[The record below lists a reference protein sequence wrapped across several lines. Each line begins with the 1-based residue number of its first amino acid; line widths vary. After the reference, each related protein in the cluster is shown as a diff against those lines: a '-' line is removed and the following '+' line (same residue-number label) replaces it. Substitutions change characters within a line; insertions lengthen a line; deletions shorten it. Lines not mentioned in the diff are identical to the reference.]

1 MSNNAPDRESAL
13 VARSGPGP
21 QRARLIIGR
30 RPAAAR
36 ILLVGPTYS
45 FKGSRT
51 PLLTSSAS
59 LMFYAVAPRLANGFI
74 RSGHCVLML
83 NDRDCSKEALGLRAA
98 GGWIADRKLL
108 KMAKD
113 FQPDVLCLQHCD
125 LISAE
130 TVRRVREMV
139 PHCRV
144 AVVFYDNIFVPKEKA
159 RLRRF
164 LQHADFGFVTT
175 GGQTLAEFA
184 DACPVAFIPNPI
196 DVSIDNARAYA
207 ESDKAFDVF
216 CACGHSGAAD
226 RWTLI
231 DKLRQ
236 LRPELRY
243 ALFGRD
249 KRNPLLG
256 DGYYRAIEQSKIGL
270 NLSREERDLYGSDR
284 MAQYLGN
291 GILLAASRRSGYQ
304 RYFGNDEILF
314 FDHVEELGDKIAWS
328 VADDRRWRAMAQR
341 ARAKAAVLM
350 DGSMVADFILRM
362 TLGHAPPPAWPFMD
376 HIFRDPARA
385 APVGHTAT
393 MTAPHQP
400 GLQPVS

>member
-1 MSNNAPDRESAL
+1 MRDDAPDGGSAL
-13 VARSGPGP
+13 VANSG
-21 QRARLIIGR
+21 RATVGR
-30 RPAAAR
+30 RTAAAR

-45 FKGSRT
+45 LKGSRA

-74 RSGHCVLML
+74 RSGHCVFTL
-83 NDRDCSKEALGLRAA
+83 NDRDCSKEALGLRPA
-98 GGWIADRKLL
+98 GAWLADRKLL
-108 KMAKD
+108 KIAKD
-113 FQPDVLCLQHCD
+113 FQPDLLCLQHCD

-130 TVRRVREMV
+130 TVRRVKEIV

-164 LQHADFGFVTT
+164 LQHADFAFVTT
-175 GGQTLAEFA
+175 GGQSLAEFA
-184 DACPVAFIPNPI
+184 DACPVAFIPNPM
-196 DVSIDNARAYA
+196 DASIDNATAYA
-207 ESDKAFDVF
+207 EADKTYDVF
-216 CACGHSGAAD
+216 CACGHGGAAD

-236 LRPELRY
+236 QRPELRY

-256 DGYYRAIEQSKIGL
+256 DNYYRAIEQSKIGL
-270 NLSREERDLYGSDR
+270 NLNREERDLYASDR

-291 GILLAASRRSGYQ
+291 GLLLATSRKSGYQ
-304 RYFGNDEILF
+304 RYFGDDEILF
-314 FDHVEELGDKIAWS
+314 FDDVLELGDKIAWS
-328 VADDRRWRAMAQR
+328 LSDDRRWRAMAER

-350 DGSMVADFILRM
+350 DGNMVADFILRM

-385 APVGHTAT
+385 TVVGHRVT
-393 MTAPHQP
+393 MSAPRQP
-400 GLQPVS
+400 DLQSAF

>member
-1 MSNNAPDRESAL
+1 MRNDTADRKSAV
-13 VARSGPGP
+13 VAIGALGR
-21 QRARLIIGR
+21 QQARAMIGR

-45 FKGSRT
+45 LKGSRL

-74 RSGHCVLML
+74 RSGHCVLTL
-83 NDRDCSKEALGLRAA
+83 NDRDCSKEALGLRPA
-98 GGWIADRKLL
+98 GAWLADRKLL
-108 KMAKD
+108 KIAKD
-113 FQPDVLCLQHCD
+113 FQPDLLCLQHCD

-130 TVRRVREMV
+130 AVRQVKEMV

-175 GGQTLAEFA
+175 GGQTLAAFA
-184 DACPVAFIPNPI
+184 DACPVAFIPNPM
-196 DVSIDNARAYA
+196 DVSIDNASASTEA
-207 ESDKAFDVF
+207 DKTFDVF
-216 CACGHSGAAD
+216 CACGHGGAAD

-236 LRPELRY
+236 QRPELRY

-249 KRNPLLG
+249 KRNRLLG
-256 DGYYRAIEQSKIGL
+256 DDYYRAIEQSKIGL
-270 NLSREERDLYGSDR
+270 NLNREERDLYASDR

-291 GILLAASRRSGYQ
+291 GLLLAASRKSGYQ
-304 RYFGNDEILF
+304 RYFGDDEILF
-314 FDHVEELGDKIAWS
+314 FDDVLELGDKIAWS
-328 VADDRRWRAMAQR
+328 VADDRRWRTMAER
-341 ARAKAAVLM
+341 ARTKAAVLM
-350 DGSMVADFILRM
+350 DGSMVADFILR
-362 TLGHAPPPAWPFMD
+362 TTFGHAPPPGWAFTD
-376 HIFRDPARA
+376 QIFRPPRR
-385 APVGHTAT
+385 PR
-393 MTAPHQP
+393 
-400 GLQPVS
+400 